1 MRDRIRDAFDQIQAE
16 EPLKAHTKDFLARK
30 TAGYTRV
37 RTRRL
42 VRAVPALACF
52 ALLLLGGHWL
62 YFTPTAAI
70 SIDINPSLELG
81 VNRFDKVISVDGR
94 NSDGQ
99 ALAAA
104 LEVKYMDC
112 TEAVE
117 QILHCETVETLLAE
131 DAVMEIGVIG
141 TGDAQSERMLAAV
154 ESCTAQTANT
164 YCYAAHTE
172 EAEEAH
178 ALGLSCG
185 KYRALRALQ
194 EVDPSVTADEVR
206 DMSMREIRDRLA
218 AASGGSADT
227 QTGTETQEHHSG
239 RGAGSGAGRQH
250 ANRHGAGNR

>member
-1 MRDRIRDAFDQIQAE
+1 
-16 EPLKAHTKDFLARK
+16 
-30 TAGYTRV
+30 
-37 RTRRL
+37 
-42 VRAVPALACF
+42 
-52 ALLLLGGHWL
+52 
-62 YFTPTAAI
+62 
-70 SIDINPSLELG
+70 
-81 VNRFDKVISVDGR
+81 
-94 NSDGQ
+94 
-99 ALAAA
+99 
-104 LEVKYMDC
+104 MDC

-194 EVDPSVTADEVR
+194 EVDPSVTADAVR

-218 AASGGSADT
+218 AAI
-227 QTGTETQEHHSG
+227 
-239 RGAGSGAGRQH
+239 GRQRGYTD
-250 ANRHGAGNR
+250 RHGNAGASRRPRRGFRRRPAACKPAWRRQSVKQRIPNRQIHGLTRWICLFY